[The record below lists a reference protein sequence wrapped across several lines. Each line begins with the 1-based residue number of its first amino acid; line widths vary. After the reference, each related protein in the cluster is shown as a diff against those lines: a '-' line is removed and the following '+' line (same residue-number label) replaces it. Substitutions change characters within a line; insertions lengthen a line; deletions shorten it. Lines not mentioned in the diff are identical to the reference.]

1 MVSDFREL
9 QFAEFIIFDFKNAEL
24 VVYQADIL
32 AIVD

>member
-9 QFAEFIIFDFKNAEL
+9 QFAEFIIFVLKML
-24 VVYQADIL
+24 IVVYQADIL